1 MEKDLS
7 SLALYTGLSY
17 NEKTD
22 TLSGTER
29 GYNIAVKEGADNGS
43 YSIYCWVKSS
53 ELSLP
58 ENLDSFMNE
67 YKNGTPNGIIGWRY
81 ADNTMLAVM
90 GKSGDSEQNGKALKA
105 FAEDLTMF
113 FSMNGYESCC
123 AFCGGEDGMGIYDD
137 GTAVFQLCTK
147 CMHEKKSGQ
156 PAFAGA
162 ASTQNAAV
170 QQAQDFAAQTPLS
183 YGQPAQNVSAQTPP
197 PYGQPAQNV
206 SAQTPP
212 PYGQPA
218 QNVSVQT
225 PPPYGQPASNNGAQT
240 PPPYGQTPPPQPF
253 PQQNG
258 FGNVSPD
265 LVFEPVKPVKNNVA
279 LGFLGAVLF
288 SIIGA
293 LIWLLISQLGYI
305 SYLGGLAVSFFTV
318 FGYKK
323 FSGGGF
329 NAVSIFVCIIVIAGM
344 VFLAELSSM
353 TLFIMQSINDS
364 YGTGISFFETL
375 EWIPVFLSDSEISGS
390 LTHDLIF
397 GYIVTA
403 ISAVAIFSI
412 EIKKAK

>member
-17 NEKTD
+17 NEQTD

-29 GYNIAVKEGADNGS
+29 GYNIAVKEAADNSS
-43 YSIYCWVKSS
+43 YSIYCWVKAS
-53 ELSLP
+53 EISLP
-58 ENLDSFMNE
+58 ENLDSFMNG
-67 YKNGTPNGIIGWRY
+67 YKNGTPNGIVGWRY

-90 GKSGDSEQNGKALKA
+90 GKSDDSEQNGKALKA

-113 FSMNGYESCC
+113 FSMNGYESGC
-123 AFCGGEDGMGIYDD
+123 AFCGGEDGLGIYDD

-147 CMHEKKSGQ
+147 CMHEKKSGE

-162 ASTQNAAV
+162 ASTQNAPI
-170 QQAQDFAAQTPLS
+170 QQAQDFGT
-183 YGQPAQNVSAQTPP
+183 QTPP
-197 PYGQPAQNV
+197 PYGQPAPNM

-212 PYGQPA
+212 SYGQPA
-218 QNVSVQT
+218 PNMSAQT
-225 PPPYGQPASNNGAQT
+225 PPSYGQPAPNMVAQT
-240 PPPYGQTPPPQPF
+240 PPSYGQQVANMGGQTPPPPPF

-258 FGNVSPD
+258 FGNVSPN

-329 NAVSIFVCIIVIAGM
+329 NAVSIFVCIVVIAGM
-344 VFLAELSSM
+344 VFLAEISSM

-397 GYIVTA
+397 GYLVTA

-412 EIKKAK
+412 EMKKAR